1 MKLQFQVI
9 QVLVVL
15 QFEHLID
22 QCLSSRLDIGRR
34 VFSTRPSPPPPSVG
48 CGLLNSVSILTG
60 CSLRKRL
67 CRERDYVEL
76 QRRR

>member
-34 VFSTRPSPPPPSVG
+34 VFSTRPSPPPPERGLRSAELSVHSDG
-48 CGLLNSVSILTG
+48 VLIE
-60 CSLRKRL
+60 K
-67 CRERDYVEL
+67 EIM
-76 QRRR
+76 